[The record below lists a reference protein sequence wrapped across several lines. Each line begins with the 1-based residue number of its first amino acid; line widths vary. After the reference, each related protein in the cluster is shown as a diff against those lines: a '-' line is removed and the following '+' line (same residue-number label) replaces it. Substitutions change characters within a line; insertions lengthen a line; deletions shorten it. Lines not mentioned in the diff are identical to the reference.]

1 MTAIRSTRPPRL
13 TAGTMLGG
21 LALLLAVA
29 GVGSAASTVT
39 SSGLHH
45 GGAVLAFG
53 AAIAVGECFRV
64 WLTGDRDAAPM
75 GTAAAFAF
83 ALVGEVGASGR
94 LGLGVPTIVA
104 VVALATL
111 LGVVPHL
118 LAGRTVALDG
128 LAHRFLSV
136 VVLVVGWHAHL
147 DGRSAHELSV
157 VLGEHHRGVIAMLM
171 VVAVAAALILDAVL
185 AAAVRATR
193 EGSRMLAVLGDELR
207 GVLSLGSAIGATGV
221 LIALAA
227 KPMDVLALPVFLAP
241 LLLTQFAFRRYAV
254 VRETYRQTIRSLSRV
269 TELGGYTETGHSR
282 RVARLAPAVG
292 RDRVMGEGALQA
304 LESAALLH
312 DIGQLSRGEPIPGGA
327 TVMAAPGEQRR
338 IAELGA
344 DVVRQAGVLD
354 DVALIVERQ
363 VEPYRRRHELN
374 DREVPLASRIIKAVN
389 AYDDL
394 VGDDGGGSRS
404 LEALERIHLGL
415 AFEYDPVV
423 VASLARV
430 VTR

>member
-1 MTAIRSTRPPRL
+1 MTSTRSPRL
-13 TAGTMLGG
+13 APGSMLGG
-21 LALLLAVA
+21 LALLVAVA
-29 GVGSAASTVT
+29 AVGSAASTVT
-39 SSGLHH
+39 TSHLPH
-45 GGAVLAFG
+45 GGTVVAFG
-53 AAIAVGECFRV
+53 AAIALGECLRV

-83 ALVGEVGASGR
+83 ALVGEVGTSGR
-94 LGLGVPTIVA
+94 LGLGAPTIIA
-104 VVALATL
+104 VVAVATL

-136 VVLVVGWHAHL
+136 AVLVLGWHVHVHGVSAHDLSVGW
-147 DGRSAHELSV
+147 
-157 VLGEHHRGVIAMLM
+157 GEERRGYIAALM
-171 VVAVAAALILDAVL
+171 ALAVAAALVLDAVL

-193 EGSRMLAVLGDELR
+193 EGSRLRSVLGDELR
-207 GVLSLGSAIGATGV
+207 AVVSLGSAIGATGV
-221 LIALAA
+221 LVALAA
-227 KPMDVLALPVFLAP
+227 RPMGVLALPVFLAP
-241 LLLTQFAFRRYAV
+241 LLLTQFAFRRYAM

-282 RVARLAPAVG
+282 RVARLALAVG
-292 RDRVMGEGALQA
+292 RDLGLSERELQD
-304 LESAALLH
+304 LEYAALLH
-312 DIGQLSRGEPIPGGA
+312 DIGQLSLSEPIPGGA

-338 IAELGA
+338 IADLGA
-344 DVVRQAGVLD
+344 AVVRQAGVLD

-394 VGDDGGGSRS
+394 VGDDVGGSRS

>member
-1 MTAIRSTRPPRL
+1 MTPTRAPRL
-13 TAGTMLGG
+13 TPGSTLGG

-29 GVGSAASTVT
+29 AVGSAASTATT
-39 SSGLHH
+39 SGGVPH

-53 AAIAVGECFRV
+53 AAIAVGECLRV
-64 WLTGDRDAAPM
+64 WLTGDRDAAAM

-94 LGLGVPTIVA
+94 LGVGVATIVA

-136 VVLVVGWHAHL
+136 VVLVVGWHAHFN
-147 DGRSAHELSV
+147 GTSAHELSV
-157 VLGEHHRGVIAMLM
+157 EWGDRHRGTIALLM
-171 VVAVAAALILDAVL
+171 VLAVGAALGLDAVL

-207 GVLSLGSAIGATGV
+207 ALLGLGSAIGATGV

-282 RVARLAPAVG
+282 RVARLALAVG
-292 RDRVMGEGALQA
+292 RDLGLSERDLQD
-304 LESAALLH
+304 LEYAALLH
-312 DIGQLSRGEPIPGGA
+312 DIGQLSLSEPIPGGA

-363 VEPYRRRHELN
+363 VEPYRRRLELN

>member
-1 MTAIRSTRPPRL
+1 
-13 TAGTMLGG
+13 MLGG

-29 GVGSAASTVT
+29 AVGSAASTVT
-39 SSGLHH
+39 TFGVHH
-45 GGAVLAFG
+45 LGAVLAFG
-53 AAIAVGECFRV
+53 AAIAVGECLRV

-83 ALVGEVGASGR
+83 ALVGEVGTSGR
-94 LGLGVPTIVA
+94 LGLGAPTIVA
-104 VVALATL
+104 VVAVSTL

-136 VVLVVGWHAHL
+136 VVLVVLWHVPVDGTSAANLAVGWGAGHRAVIAVL
-147 DGRSAHELSV
+147 M
-157 VLGEHHRGVIAMLM
+157 VLG
-171 VVAVAAALILDAVL
+171 VAAALVVDAVL

-193 EGSRMLAVLGDELR
+193 EGSRLRSVLGDELR
-207 GVLSLGSAIGATGV
+207 SVLSLGSAIGTTGV
-221 LIALAA
+221 LVALAA
-227 KPMDVLALPVFLAP
+227 KPMGVLALPVFLAP
-241 LLLTQFAFRRYAV
+241 LLLTQFAFRRFAM

-282 RVARLAPAVG
+282 RVARLALAVG
-292 RDRVMGEGALQA
+292 RDLGLSERDLQD
-304 LESAALLH
+304 LEYAALLH
-312 DIGQLSRGEPIPGGA
+312 DIGQLSLSEPIPGGA

-338 IAELGA
+338 IADLGA
-344 DVVRQAGVLD
+344 AVVREAGVLD

-363 VEPYRRRHELN
+363 VEPYRRRHEMD